1 MSAPAFA
8 GASLRCRPRRRDRL
22 LTRCPANGFAACLE
36 SRRPPASPVP
46 VPGSSSRSHVKT
58 RSMPPVNFDGAHGSM
73 LRRAFLPGRR
83 GAPLLFLPLAA
94 SQADAPC
101 PTWTVL
107 FFPPPLPFC
116 RQAWERFPG
125 CRRGWLREAAEKA
138 RPIGRSRKGR
148 FFCLRYGKGA
158 SRTASGGSAR
168 AGPALPE
175 RACGYAVPSL
185 KSANPLNPRVFC
197 RKPPV
202 AGRLTAGNRKRLIRL
217 QKG

>member
-73 LRRAFLPGRR
+73 LRRAFLPGWR
-83 GAPLLFLPLAA
+83 GAP
-94 SQADAPC
+94 
-101 PTWTVL
+101 L

-168 AGPALPE
+168 AGLALPE